1 MILAIKIYNS
11 LLCCKKTKK
20 KAKDLTT
27 RDRLLKL
34 YQKGRERYE
43 KDLSIDRI
51 IRNLRAIRILFLN
64 QSQNMLKSNEVVY
77 HDENVIHLD
86 NDTGEV
92 ENKNQV
98 TESNSRPTIN
108 NLLGNL
114 NTNTTNPVGITKID
128 EEVKDSFGSDGSENN
143 NNIKPPYNAFA

>member
-1 MILAIKIYNS
+1 MESKATVKNIHDEKQYYHIKLSLTKSVMILAIKIYNS

-51 IRNLRAIRILFLN
+51 IRNLRNLRILFV
-64 QSQNMLKSNEVVY
+64 NE
-77 HDENVIHLD
+77 
-86 NDTGEV
+86 
-92 ENKNQV
+92 
-98 TESNSRPTIN
+98 S
-108 NLLGNL
+108 
-114 NTNTTNPVGITKID
+114 
-128 EEVKDSFGSDGSENN
+128 
-143 NNIKPPYNAFA
+143 